1 MCKILLLK
9 VKLMCKIL
17 LLKVKFAAKVQK
29 TFNGANIFNK
39 KIVKRIFFVK
49 TTLFAV

>member
-1 MCKILLLK
+1 
-9 VKLMCKIL
+9 MCKIL

-39 KIVKRIFFVK
+39 KIVKSIFFVK
-49 TTLFAV
+49 ITLLQSKTA